1 MEKADKD
8 GSGTIEINEFLALMA
23 EKINQRNV

>member
-8 GSGTIEINEFLALMA
+8 GSGTIEINGFVALMA
-23 EKINQRNV
+23 EKIN